1 MKLGVFVSDYVQKSE
16 TLDRI
21 SPDGVMLVANGV
33 YHATIKEGGNASPV
47 LEKYASV
54 YVLSEDLVTRGIDPS
69 KVDSKVK
76 VVDYGGLVDVV
87 FNDFEKIA
95 WL

>member
-1 MKLGVFVSDYVQKSE
+1 MKLGVFVSDYVQKTD

-21 SPDGVMLVANGV
+21 SPDGVLLVANGV
-33 YHATIKEGGNASPV
+33 YHATIKEGGSTSAV
-47 LEKYASV
+47 VEKHASV
-54 YVLSEDLVTRGIDPS
+54 YALSEDLETRGIDS
-69 KVDSKVK
+69 STLDSKVK

>member
-1 MKLGVFVSDYVQKSE
+1 MKLGVFVSDYVQKTD

-33 YHATIKEGGNASPV
+33 YHATIKEGGSTSPV
-47 LEKYASV
+47 VEKHSSV

-69 KVDSKVK
+69 TVDSKVK
-76 VVDYGGLVDVV
+76 VVDYSALVDVV